1 MVSRAQMQINNVARE
16 VGWLGWRVV
25 LSGLEKKHPKNNNC
39 QRSVAQKGWLWY
51 NVRLTKGQEP
61 DEEMQPILW
70 TERPTG
76 ALVGTGSLWPHC
88 GCWFGHGLMQ
98 WQVTA
103 ILTGYFSLFFFMWGA
118 HFSHCISFDRHNVF
132 LIHKAIGEIFCN
144 VSKEHFTSINFP
156 PRNWEGYYAYL

>member
-1 MVSRAQMQINNVARE
+1 MQINNVARE

-39 QRSVAQKGWLWY
+39 QRSVAQKGGLWY

-61 DEEMQPILW
+61 DEEMHPILW

-76 ALVGTGSLWPHC
+76 ALVGAGSLWPHC

-103 ILTGYFSLFFFMWGA
+103 ILTGYIF
-118 HFSHCISFDRHNVF
+118 HFSFPCEGHIFPLAFLLTGIMVF
-132 LIHKAIGEIFCN
+132 WFIKQLEKICN
-144 VSKEHFTSINFP
+144 ESKEPFTSINFP
-156 PRNWEGYYAYL
+156 PRNWVGYYAYL